1 MSLTPTTDASPN
13 SSLTLTQGAL
23 SAPGFSKAESNK
35 GMSAMTEP
43 TIARI
48 ALVDDDDLFRESLSL
63 NLGDEGYEVITFDR
77 GEPAL
82 DFFAADGSVDI
93 VLLDWRMPKLDG
105 IDVLRQM
112 RARGI
117 ATPVIFLTVL
127 SDQIYEEA
135 ALAGGALDFVEKS
148 RSLSILLK
156 RMRLILDGTKGATEE
171 AEAGGNATMHRL
183 GELELR
189 LDNSRAFWKGK
200 RIDLTLTEFNIVK
213 LMSTRPEE
221 DVSYREIYDLV
232 HGKGFVAG
240 YGPSGYRANVR
251 AFIKRIRQKFRS
263 VDANFGCIE
272 NYPGFGY
279 RWGKGEN
286 PAQGGDEDGL
296 DTGTRNGM
304 SEDMLINGAAAE

>member
-1 MSLTPTTDASPN
+1 
-13 SSLTLTQGAL
+13 
-23 SAPGFSKAESNK
+23 
-35 GMSAMTEP
+35 MTEP

-82 DFFAADGSVDI
+82 DFFAEGGSVDI

-156 RMRLILDGTKGATEE
+156 RMRLILDGIKGDSAKGAED
-171 AEAGGNATMHRL
+171 AEAGGNSTSHRL

-263 VDANFGCIE
+263 VDATFACIE

-286 PAQGGDEDGL
+286 AANQGRDEDGM
-296 DTGTRNGM
+296 G
-304 SEDMLINGAAAE
+304 EDMLIDGAAAD

>member
-1 MSLTPTTDASPN
+1 MSINDASPI
-13 SSLTLTQGAL
+13 SSPK
-23 SAPGFSKAESNK
+23 PGTA
-35 GMSAMTEP
+35 AMTNAG
-43 TIARI
+43 IARV
-48 ALVDDDDLFRESLSL
+48 ALVDDDDLFRESLGL
-63 NLGDEGYEVITFDR
+63 NLADEGYEVVSFNR

-82 DFFAADGSVDI
+82 DFFAEGGQVDI

-117 ATPVIFLTVL
+117 DVPVIFLTVL

-135 ALAGGALDFVEKS
+135 ALSGGALDFVEKS

-156 RMRLILDGTKGATEE
+156 RMRLIIDGIKGSTEE
-171 AEAGGNATMHRL
+171 GGEQAQPVYAL
-183 GELELR
+183 GKLELR
-189 LDNSRAFWKGK
+189 LDNSRALWDGK

-213 LMSTRPEE
+213 LMATRPDE

-251 AFIKRIRQKFRS
+251 AFIKRIRQKFRA
-263 VDANFGCIE
+263 VDGQFDCIE

-279 RWGKGEN
+279 RWGDGTNGEG
-286 PAQGGDEDGL
+286 AGVHEEDVDVGMV
-296 DTGTRNGM
+296 NGAP
-304 SEDMLINGAAAE
+304 AAAE

>member
-1 MSLTPTTDASPN
+1 
-13 SSLTLTQGAL
+13 
-23 SAPGFSKAESNK
+23 
-35 GMSAMTEP
+35 MTEA
-43 TIARI
+43 TIARV

-63 NLGDEGYEVITFDR
+63 NLGDEGYEVVTFDR

-82 DFFAADGSVDI
+82 DFFAEGGGVDI

-117 ATPVIFLTVL
+117 DAPVIFLTVL

-135 ALAGGALDFVEKS
+135 ALAGGAVDFVEKS

-156 RMRLILDGTKGATEE
+156 RMRLILDGSKSTPEE
-171 AEAGGNATMHRL
+171 ADGLGNGASGGQPAFTL

-189 LDNSRAFWKGK
+189 LENSRAFWKSQ

-213 LMSTRPEE
+213 LMATRPDE

-251 AFIKRIRQKFRS
+251 AFIKRIRQKFRM
-263 VDANFGCIE
+263 VDTEFDCIE

-279 RWGKGEN
+279 RWGN
-286 PAQGGDEDGL
+286 GGGVEAGAGRSLDNDG
-296 DTGTRNGM
+296 
-304 SEDMLINGAAAE
+304 DMIADGAAAD

>member
-1 MSLTPTTDASPN
+1 
-13 SSLTLTQGAL
+13 
-23 SAPGFSKAESNK
+23 
-35 GMSAMTEP
+35 MTEP

-82 DFFAADGSVDI
+82 DFFAGGGSVDI

-156 RMRLILDGTKGATEE
+156 RMRLILDGTKGDTAKAEE
-171 AEAGGNATMHRL
+171 ETGGSATMHRL

-263 VDANFGCIE
+263 VDANFACIE

-296 DTGTRNGM
+296 DTGSRNGM

>member
-1 MSLTPTTDASPN
+1 M
-13 SSLTLTQGAL
+13 SSLSVET
-23 SAPGFSKAESNK
+23 PV
-35 GMSAMTEP
+35 
-43 TIARI
+43 ARV

-63 NLGDEGYEVITFDR
+63 NLADEGYEVITFDR

-82 DFFAADGSVDI
+82 EFLGRSAETGEGAVDI
-93 VLLDWRMPKLDG
+93 VLLDWRMPKMDG
-105 IDVLRQM
+105 IDVLRHM
-112 RARGI
+112 RSRGI
-117 ATPVIFLTVL
+117 DVPVIFLTVL

-148 RSLSILLK
+148 RSLPILLK
-156 RMRLILDGTKGATEE
+156 RMRLIVDGAKGSVEE
-171 AEAGGNATMHRL
+171 SDGQPVYGL

-189 LDNSRAFWKGK
+189 LENSRAMWRGQ
-200 RIDLTLTEFNIVK
+200 RVDLTLTEFNIVR

-251 AFIKRIRQKFRS
+251 AFIKRIRQKFRT
-263 VDANFGCIE
+263 VDSGFDCIE

-279 RWGKGEN
+279 RWG
-286 PAQGGDEDGL
+286 AGGG
-296 DTGTRNGM
+296 GQ
-304 SEDMLINGAAAE
+304 SEDMAAE

>member
-1 MSLTPTTDASPN
+1 MLAPPAAPKP
-13 SSLTLTQGAL
+13 GA
-23 SAPGFSKAESNK
+23 PDIKG
-35 GMSAMTEP
+35 GMSAMTDP

-82 DFFAADGSVDI
+82 DFFAAGGSVDI
-93 VLLDWRMPKLDG
+93 VLLDWRMPKMDG

-117 ATPVIFLTVL
+117 DAPVIFLTVL

-156 RMRLILDGTKGATEE
+156 RMRLILDGNKGGAEE
-171 AEAGGNATMHRL
+171 GEGANTLPVHTL
-183 GELELR
+183 GSLELR
-189 LDNSRAFWKGK
+189 LDNSRALWMGK

-232 HGKGFVAG
+232 HGKGFQAG

-251 AFIKRIRQKFRS
+251 AFIKRIRQKFRA
-263 VDANFGCIE
+263 VDAGFGCIE

-279 RWGKGEN
+279 RWGKGEGTASRTRDDDAT
-286 PAQGGDEDGL
+286 PEDA
-296 DTGTRNGM
+296 
-304 SEDMLINGAAAE
+304 LIDGAAAD

>member
-1 MSLTPTTDASPN
+1 
-13 SSLTLTQGAL
+13 
-23 SAPGFSKAESNK
+23 
-35 GMSAMTEP
+35 MTEAFG
-43 TIARI
+43 ARV
-48 ALVDDDDLFRESLSL
+48 ALVDDDDMFRESLSL
-63 NLGDEGYEVITFDR
+63 NLSDEGYEVITFDR

-82 DFFAADGSVDI
+82 QFFADGGQVDI
-93 VLLDWRMPKLDG
+93 VLLDWRMPRMDG

-112 RARGI
+112 RSRGLDV
-117 ATPVIFLTVL
+117 PVIFLTVL

-148 RSLSILLK
+148 RSLPILIK
-156 RMRLILDGTKGATEE
+156 RMKLIIGGAKATGEDPDM
-171 AEAGGNATMHRL
+171 APAAQNAFRL

-189 LDNSRAFWKGK
+189 LDNSRALWKGT

-213 LMSTRPEE
+213 LMATRPEE

-232 HGKGFVAG
+232 HGKGFMAG

-263 VDANFGCIE
+263 VDAGFDSIE

-279 RWGKGEN
+279 RWGDGS
-286 PAQGGDEDGL
+286 GGTAEDTVA
-296 DTGTRNGM
+296 DA
-304 SEDMLINGAAAE
+304 AAAEAV